1 MPALSPIQAVEA
13 FQLAFL
19 RILESKFRRDAF
31 VVKGGVN
38 LRAWFGSLR
47 YSEDLD
53 LDLLRGEVFEVRDK
67 VGAVLVAPALR
78 ELLRPLGLAV
88 TKSSAPKQ
96 TGTTQ
101 RWKFELASTEGGMP
115 LHTKV
120 EFSRRGADDD
130 YALEPALAEIVRLY
144 GIPAPTVHHY
154 TAASALRQK
163 IGALAGRRETQARD
177 IWDLDHLLRTT
188 RADPRP
194 LPARTREALPRALER
209 VAELPFE
216 AFKAQV
222 VSFLAPEHQDVFG
235 TPESWQRMQELLID
249 RLLEL
254 KE

>member
-1 MPALSPIQAVEA
+1 MLTPVQAVEA
-13 FQLAFL
+13 FHLAFL
-19 RILESKFRRDAF
+19 RVLESRLRREFF

-38 LRAWFGSLR
+38 LRAWFRSLR

-53 LDLLRGEVFEVRDK
+53 LDLLRGEVFEVREK
-67 VGAVLVAPALR
+67 VDAVLSGPGLR
-78 ELLRPLGLAV
+78 DLLRSLGLAV
-88 TKSSAPKQ
+88 TRSSAPKQ

-101 RWKFELASTEGGMP
+101 RWKLALTQAGGSMT

-120 EFSRRGADDD
+120 EFSRRGGEDDHV
-130 YALEPALAEIVRLY
+130 LEPVLAEIVAPY

-154 TAASALRQK
+154 TATAALRQK

-194 LPARTREALPRALER
+194 LPASTRRALPEALDR
-209 VAELPFE
+209 VADLPFE

-222 VSFLAPEHQDVFG
+222 VPYLAPEHQEIFG
-235 TPESWQRMQELLID
+235 TRESWQRIQELVIE

-254 KE
+254 HA

>member
-1 MPALSPIQAVEA
+1 MEA
-13 FQLAFL
+13 FHLAFL
-19 RILESKFRRDAF
+19 RVLESKLQRDFF

-38 LRAWFGSLR
+38 LRAWFASLR

-67 VGAVLVAPALR
+67 VGAALAAPALR
-78 ELLRPLGLAV
+78 DLLRSLGLAI
-88 TKSSAPKQ
+88 TRSSAPKQ
-96 TGTTQ
+96 TATTQ
-101 RWKFELASTEGGMP
+101 RWKLELASTGQGMP

-120 EFSRRGADDD
+120 EFSPRGGDDD
-130 YALEPALAEIVRLY
+130 YALDPVLAEIVRPY

-154 TAASALRQK
+154 TAAAALRQK

-194 LPARTREALPRALER
+194 LPAKARDALPAALDR
-209 VAELPFE
+209 VAEFPFG

-222 VSFLAPEHQDVFG
+222 VPFLAPEHQDVFG
-235 TPESWQRMQELLID
+235 SRESWQRMQELVID
-249 RLLEL
+249 RLLEMQG
-254 KE
+254 